1 MYAFARTHA
10 YTGAQVIFAI
20 DPLLA
25 ALAHFDTSED
35 LTERIRL
42 LFRVLD
48 VDESGSLSFD
58 EFALGCSKLRV
69 KPQIRLSPHDWET
82 MTAGIFSEP
91 AQQELDLPQ
100 FDEMMRHQLK
110 LYVQRQLANAM
121 EVAGNDSPDRP
132 GTTFFVLKLLLN
144 EAHEQNVQRNVS
156 KATHKCS
163 PLHYN

>member
-1 MYAFARTHA
+1 M
-10 YTGAQVIFAI
+10 
-20 DPLLA
+20 
-25 ALAHFDTSED
+25 
-35 LTERIRL
+35 
-42 LFRVLD
+42 LD

-91 AQQELDLPQ
+91 AQQELELPQ

-132 GTTFFVLKLLLN
+132 GTTFFVLKLLLIGMDQLLSRQKLQA
-144 EAHEQNVQRNVS
+144 ESGALGEE
-156 KATHKCS
+156 
-163 PLHYN
+163 PLKTRTRSLVRGSASGPSGDEGGGAGRGGGDQWGSSAC